1 MGDLSP
7 NFSRHEFA
15 CKCGCGFDTV
25 DVATL
30 ELLEKIRSDCEDNPI
45 TINSGC
51 RCAQYN
57 QRVGGSKASQHM
69 LGRAADFTAKSVN
82 PNDVHRFVE
91 SILDGTGG
99 LGAYNTF
106 THVDTRSNGP
116 ARWGG

>member
-1 MGDLSP
+1 MGDLSAH
-7 NFSRHEFA
+7 FSRHEFA

-69 LGRAADFTAKSVN
+69 LGRAADFTVDGFSTMR
-82 PNDVHRFVE
+82 VHIIAGN
-91 SILDGTGG
+91 SLGNSGG
-99 LGAYNTF
+99 LGSYSTF